1 MNKIYSWMYSRE
13 YILQT
18 SLKLSKHLTTSDNFT
33 DPERGMYLRYQQT
46 YLFHMSSQ
54 HCISHETHMR
64 LIRDC
69 RLSNTFSITY
79 PPETLTTTQ
88 HKWLFFQIPVS
99 SFHYAFF
106 FYKDTFAHKSS
117 QQRFHRWNNWGKE
130 NPQDT
135 SRGECTA
142 LPEGCLLPWNCS
154 SQPISP
160 VMGQEL
166 SCGTMGWGTCS
177 CNFSLL
183 PGRKW
188 SYTLGAQRVHHKD
201 YSTSLWK

>member
-1 MNKIYSWMYSRE
+1 MYSRE

-88 HKWLFFQIPVS
+88 HKWLFSRYQSVLFIMHS
-99 SFHYAFF
+99 SSIKIHLLTKVPS
-106 FYKDTFAHKSS
+106 KDSTDGTTGGKRTHKTLAEGSVQLS
-117 QQRFHRWNNWGKE
+117 QRAACYLGIV
-130 NPQDT
+130 P
-135 SRGECTA
+135 A
-142 LPEGCLLPWNCS
+142 
-154 SQPISP
+154 SP
-160 VMGQEL
+160 SVQ
-166 SCGTMGWGTCS
+166 
-177 CNFSLL
+177 
-183 PGRKW
+183 
-188 SYTLGAQRVHHKD
+188 
-201 YSTSLWK
+201 